1 MSFLEDLAQSE
12 IAGRMGVS
20 QMHVSRLIRRALG
33 RLEAEATERGREWQQ
48 SAASRAG

>member
-1 MSFLEDLAQSE
+1 MSFLEDLAHSE

-33 RLEAEATERGREWQQ
+33 RLEEAASEGDCEWQQ